1 VPNTQRPGNGG
12 RAKDTPGREA
22 GFEAVTRKQL
32 EELATSELS
41 GVVLSR
47 TLLSDAG
54 LWVTFLARE
63 PDGERVLLNIR
74 PRSSLDEV
82 ATAQVFSAADANRD
96 VHHPSVLSVRRF
108 GTTDELLW
116 ITTLGFGGRLLLP
129 SSSPNS
135 GDRVS
140 RAMEFFRQVAGPL
153 DAVHAAGLVHGALS
167 RSAFHLDTEGY
178 VRIRNVDI
186 DTPVLRACLEAGI
199 ETAAGA
205 CAAPEVR
212 KGAEP
217 GPESDQYALAS
228 LLVTDLTGRPPGL
241 AGELPKEG
249 VPDAMR
255 PILERALL
263 ADRKKRFPSVLALW
277 EVLDAEGFSVR
288 TPADELDTH
297 VDLDD
302 GRAEP
307 ATFDGA
313 VDGEEYVPSAFRSR
327 TGRRSRSSSPPEEP
341 PPGFL
346 ANDPFATPRG
356 PLGFPEPW
364 ADDEP
369 RGSGLWSRALSAAV
383 VLLLLSGSFELF
395 FSDSSGESSASED
408 SVAVAVEGEGTMPRA
423 AAPPRGSAS
432 DSRVESGAFDDTATA
447 AREPT
452 PDSASEAE
460 AAARALEEAEAR
472 ALEEEA
478 ARAVEEAATRAREE
492 AAARAREAASVPVP
506 PPTREPSRATPAPP
520 ESSLE
525 RREEMALIPGSL
537 SLQTYPWGAVYVDGN
552 FVGNSPLLDVRVA
565 PGTHT
570 IRVERQGYEPYLR
583 ELIIQPGQALRLTG
597 IVLTRG
603 GDR

>member
-12 RAKDTPGREA
+12 RASDTPGREA
-22 GFEAVTRKQL
+22 GFEAVTREQL
-32 EELATSELS
+32 QELATSELG

-47 TLLSDAG
+47 TLLSDVG

-74 PRSSLDEV
+74 PRNSLDDV

-153 DAVHAAGLVHGALS
+153 DAVHAAGLVHGALT

-186 DTPVLRACLEAGI
+186 ETPVLRACLEAGI
-199 ETAAGA
+199 ATVAGA

-228 LLVTDLTGRPPGL
+228 LLVTDLTGRPPGP

-263 ADRKKRFPSVLALW
+263 TDRKKRFPSVLALW

-288 TPADELDTH
+288 TPADDLDVH
-297 VDLDD
+297 VDLDA
-302 GRAEP
+302 GRAEQ
-307 ATFDGA
+307 AAFDGA
-313 VDGEEYVPSAFRSR
+313 VQGEEYVPSAFRSR

-341 PPGFL
+341 PPGFV

-395 FSDSSGESSASED
+395 FSDSSRESSASED
-408 SVAVAVEGEGTMPRA
+408 SLAVVAEREGTIPEA
-423 AAPPRGSAS
+423 AAPPGGSAS
-432 DSRVESGAFDDTATA
+432 DSRGERGTFDDTATGA
-447 AREPT
+447 SEAT
-452 PDSASEAE
+452 SDSASEAE
-460 AAARALEEAEAR
+460 AAVRALEEAEAR
-472 ALEEEA
+472 AREEEA
-478 ARAVEEAATRAREE
+478 ARAVEEEATRAREE
-492 AAARAREAASVPVP
+492 AAARAREAASVPAP

-520 ESSLE
+520 EPSLE

-565 PGTHT
+565 PGIHT

-583 ELIIQPGQALRLTG
+583 ELTVQPGQALRLTG

>member
-1 VPNTQRPGNGG
+1 MPNTQRPGNGG
-12 RAKDTPGREA
+12 RASDTPGREA
-22 GFEAVTRKQL
+22 GFEAVTREQL
-32 EELATSELS
+32 QELATSELG

-47 TLLSDAG
+47 TLLSDVG

-63 PDGERVLLNIR
+63 PDGERVLLNVR

-116 ITTLGFGGRLLLP
+116 VTTLGYGGRLLLP
-129 SSSPNS
+129 SSSPIS

-140 RAMEFFRQVAGPL
+140 RAMEFLRQVAGPL

-186 DTPVLRACLEAGI
+186 DAPVLRACLEAGI
-199 ETAAGA
+199 ETEAGA

-228 LLVTDLTGRPPGL
+228 LLVADLTGHPPGP

-255 PILERALL
+255 PTLERALL

-288 TPADELDTH
+288 TPADDLDVH
-297 VDLDD
+297 RDLDD

-313 VDGEEYVPSAFRSR
+313 SEGEEYVPSAFRSR
-327 TGRRSRSSSPPEEP
+327 QGRRPRSSSPPEEP
-341 PPGFL
+341 PPGFV
-346 ANDPFATPRG
+346 ANDPFANPRG
-356 PLGFPEPW
+356 PIGFPEPW

-395 FSDSSGESSASED
+395 FSDSSRESPASED
-408 SVAVAVEGEGTMPRA
+408 SVAVVAEGEGTMPGA
-423 AAPPRGSAS
+423 AASPPGSAS
-432 DSRVESGAFDDTATA
+432 DSAGDRGTFDDAATG

-452 PDSASEAE
+452 PDSASEA
-460 AAARALEEAEAR
+460 ARALEEADAR
-472 ALEEEA
+472 AREEA
-478 ARAVEEAATRAREE
+478 AALAVEQAATRAREE
-492 AAARAREAASVPVP
+492 ATARARRAASVPVP
-506 PPTREPSRATPAPP
+506 PPTREPSRVTPAPP
-520 ESSLE
+520 QPSLE
-525 RREEMALIPGSL
+525 AREEMALLPGSL

-565 PGTHT
+565 PGIHT